1 MIVLEFKARTSQHQT
16 SAIDEAIRTAQFIRN
31 KCLRFWMDNKG
42 TGKYDLNK
50 FCRVLANDFP
60 FAKQL
65 NSMARQASAERAW
78 SSISRFYENCKQGI
92 KPVGFPR
99 FKKHSR
105 SVEYKTSG
113 WKLLSPKK
121 IKFTDGFNIGELRLI
136 GTYDLASY
144 DESQIKR
151 VRLVR
156 RADGYYVQFCISV
169 DVKIELEPTGN
180 TIGLDVGLESFYT
193 DSNGYKE
200 PPEKFYRSSQ
210 KKRHRLQKRLSRTQK
225 SSANRHKAIHR
236 LARHEL
242 KVSRQRKER
251 AKRLAL
257 CVIQSNDLVVYEN
270 LRIRN
275 MVKNHCLAQSIH
287 DAGWYQ
293 FRQWL
298 EYFGKKYG
306 KVTVAVEPAYTSQEC
321 SDCGVLVKKSL
332 STRTHVCACGCKLDR
347 DENAA
352 INILRKG
359 IATTGH
365 VGSGL
370 LDSQNASG
378 DEAATVLN
386 SGLMQQVTSLK
397 EESPAIPVGLAG

>member
-1 MIVLEFKARTSQHQT
+1 MIVLEFKARASKAQ
-16 SAIDEAIRTAQFIRN
+16 SKAIDEAIRTAQFVRN
-31 KCLRFWMDNKG
+31 KALRFWMDNRG

-50 FCRVLANDFP
+50 LCKSLAADFP
-60 FAKQL
+60 FAKKL

-78 SSISRFYENCKQGI
+78 SAITRFYDNCKKGV
-92 KPVGFPR
+92 KPVGFPK

-113 WKLLSPKK
+113 WKLLEPKR

-136 GTYDLASY
+136 GTYDLTHY
-144 DESQIKR
+144 DETQIKR

-156 RADGYYVQFCISV
+156 RADGYYVQFCVSV
-169 DVKIELEPTGN
+169 EVQVELDPSGN
-180 TIGLDVGLESFYT
+180 AIGLDVGLESFYT
-193 DSNGYKE
+193 DSNGHKE
-200 PPEKFYRSSQ
+200 PIEKFYRNSQ
-210 KKRHRLQKRLSRTQK
+210 KKRTCLQRLVNRKQKG
-225 SSANRHKAIHR
+225 SSNRRKAINR

-257 CVIQSNDLVVYEN
+257 CVVKSNDFVAYED
-270 LRIRN
+270 LRVKN
-275 MVKNHCLAQSIH
+275 MVKNHCLAKAIH

-293 FRQWL
+293 FRKWL

-306 KVTVAVEPAYTSQEC
+306 KVTVAVNPAYTSQEC
-321 SDCGVLVKKSL
+321 SDCGAIVKKSL
-332 STRTHVCACGCKLDR
+332 STRTHVCECGCELDR

-359 IATTGH
+359 LHTTGH
-365 VGSGL
+365 VGMAL
-370 LDSQNASG
+370 LDSENASG
-378 DEAATVLN
+378 DGTSIVLN
-386 SGLMQQVTSLK
+386 SGLVQQVLS
-397 EESPAIPVGLAG
+397 